1 MNAPAWGNGMKHRA
15 RKRHVPEINL
25 VPMLD
30 MMALLIQV
38 LLINVHFGA
47 YAQIETKA
55 GGKQGQDPTSGQQ
68 VVVGVQEDGF
78 TVSWSAAGTR
88 MQRGFPCPSTP
99 CAPSDYNAVALRT
112 LLEAL
117 KETAPDETRV
127 VLSPH
132 GAIPFEVMALAM
144 DTVRT
149 DSTNAPLFPDIVV
162 ADER

>member
-1 MNAPAWGNGMKHRA
+1 MKGSVKHRA

-30 MMALLIQV
+30 MMSLLIQV

-55 GGKQGQDPTSGQQ
+55 GGKQGTDPTSGLQ
-68 VVVGVQEDGF
+68 VDVGVEEDGF
-78 TVSWSAAGTR
+78 SVAWSAAGSR
-88 MQRGFPCPSTP
+88 MQRAFPCPSKP
-99 CAPSDYNAVALRT
+99 CTIEEYDAVALRSM
-112 LLEAL
+112 LEAL
-117 KETAPDETRV
+117 KRSAPDETRV
-127 VLSPH
+127 VLSPR
-132 GAIPFEVMALAM
+132 GGISFEVMALAM

-149 DSTNAPLFPDIVV
+149 DSANEPLFPDIVV